1 MSDENA
7 VNICFPDASYC
18 TVETQTK
25 EGLPVMIVIQDSL
38 KKFEFKDI
46 FAWNLSIVFY
56 LNDVGDNGMPCKDE
70 IGIIQDYC
78 ENLEKLFNDNPEKPN
93 VLFLFRETYDG
104 ICHVVWR
111 VYDADKV
118 DAVLRKV
125 IEENKQP
132 REFDYEMEYDEE
144 WKLVEWYLQ
153 DFSKKHRI

>member
-1 MSDENA
+1 MSNKNV
-7 VNICFPDASYC
+7 VNVWFPEESYC
-18 TVETQTK
+18 SVDSQTK
-25 EGLPVMIVIQDSL
+25 EGLPVLIIIHDSL
-38 KKFEFKDI
+38 KKFEFKNV

-56 LNDVGDNGMPCKDE
+56 LNNVGENGMPSRDE

-78 ENLEKLFNDNPEKPN
+78 ENLEKCFNDNPAKPN
-93 VLFLFRETYDG
+93 ALFLFRETYDG

-118 DAVLRKV
+118 DGILKKV
-125 IEENKQP
+125 IEEKKHP

-153 DFSKKHRI
+153 DFPD